1 MIEDFKITEHF
12 SFYELTDSMRYPE
25 LVPQNRIDAMAY
37 QKQLKYLA
45 GAHEEIRAVLGV
57 PLDMS
62 SGYRNPKLNKAVGG
76 SPTSGHTRAL
86 CGDSVP
92 RMDVKKAFDILLRNK
107 DRLPSVKKVILESF
121 GGAIWLH
128 TEAKTEANRPQQ
140 FFTTSNG
147 KIYTEIKA

>member
-1 MIEDFKITEHF
+1 MIDDFHITEHF
-12 SFYELTDSMRYPE
+12 RFYEMTDSTKHPE

-37 QKQLKYLA
+37 QKQLKYMA
-45 GAHEEIRAVLGV
+45 CAHEEIRAVLGV

-76 SPTSGHTRAL
+76 GPTSGHTEGL

-92 RMDVKKAFDILLRNK
+92 RMDVKKAFEILLQNK
-107 DRLPSVKKVILESF
+107 DKLPSVKKVILESF

-128 TEAKTEANRPQQ
+128 TEAKTEANQPQK
-140 FFTTSNG
+140 FFTTNNG
-147 KIYTEIKA
+147 KTYKEVA

>member
-1 MIEDFKITEHF
+1 MSEDFQITEHF
-12 SFYELTDSMRYPE
+12 SFYELTDSTRHTE

-37 QKQLKYLA
+37 QKQLKYIA

-76 SPTSGHTRAL
+76 SPTSGHTKAL

-92 RMDVKKAFDILLRNK
+92 RMDVKKAFEILLKNK
-107 DRLPSVKKVILESF
+107 DKLPSVKKIILESF

-128 TEAKTEANRPQQ
+128 TEAKTEVNQPQQ
-140 FFTTSNG
+140 FFTTTNG
-147 KIYTEIKA
+147 KTYTEIKV